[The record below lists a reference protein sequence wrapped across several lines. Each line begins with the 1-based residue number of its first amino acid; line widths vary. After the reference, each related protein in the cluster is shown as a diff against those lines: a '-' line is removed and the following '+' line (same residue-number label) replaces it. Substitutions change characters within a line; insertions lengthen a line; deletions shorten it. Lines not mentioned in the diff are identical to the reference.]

1 MKPFGSTQKWS
12 RTILAPTTANEQF
25 ISDQLWWDVSADIY
39 RKVMERMHPE
49 KIEADLRERT
59 GIESVGKLFRVEAWK
74 AHSKK

>member
-1 MKPFGSTQKWS
+1 
-12 RTILAPTTANEQF
+12 
-25 ISDQLWWDVSADIY
+25 
-39 RKVMERMHPE
+39 MHPE